1 MTLCWNILST
11 NRSEH
16 DAIGF
21 GVACGILTPVVF
33 SCCCAPCL
41 FAAWCED
48 SLRPTCC
55 PPWCAEI
62 APAVATTIIPMVV
75 ASMAACPHHNAPIM
89 VAYIFHLL
97 ASTVACIRVGFAS
110 CYAKGHTANDE
121 TELRNGRQTTRT
133 CTTVRPSAVRNM
145 EHHTQRQGDSCF
157 FFCTLRTLGS
167 HAGPKLSPGGAEE
180 ANVQA
185 GDHDA
190 LRAHSKRCRDG

>member
-1 MTLCWNILST
+1 MKRDPSICDAACICFDKCRGSAANIGHAAPKHICWITAVEWCVGGGVFAHDALLEYFEHL

-21 GVACGILTPVVF
+21 GIACGILTPVVF

-55 PPWCAEI
+55 PSWCAEI
-62 APAVATTIIPMVV
+62 APAVATTFIPMVV
-75 ASMAACPHHNAPIM
+75 ASMAACPHHFAPIM

-110 CYAKGHTANDE
+110 CYAKGHAASEARYRKRRDRIAEWTSDDE
-121 TELRNGRQTTRT
+121 D
-133 CTTVRPSAVRNM
+133 VHYRP
-145 EHHTQRQGDSCF
+145 
-157 FFCTLRTLGS
+157 
-167 HAGPKLSPGGAEE
+167 PLS
-180 ANVQA
+180 
-185 GDHDA
+185 
-190 LRAHSKRCRDG
+190 RA